1 MGEQLVSILRY
12 SKSKDMVKNHHKF
25 GKPNVF
31 VCNRSNCDLNM
42 KDYFEKHKPQLEEV
56 LEKTVLIIEQP
67 LFEQPDNGLT
77 VDDNYLED
85 NILKNSIDVVDN
97 PMFLEKIVA
106 IIIMV
111 ITIGG
116 LLGKH
121 FFIAHFIS
129 ENAVLNEYICEDE
142 KPISKKLK
150 NGLRKQKQKQKEQE
164 LHKQQQ
170 TTTEEQ
176 EEQEELEEKK
186 KILDQN
192 FPNFGN
198 QNQPKTNQ
206 HHPVGNWKEK
216 LFCDKNEAATPNA
229 PIECAVKAEKSS
241 EFAYS
246 GENPVLTSW
255 ADLSDDL
262 TQEGNN
268 SLSENPALTS
278 WADLSD

>member
-1 MGEQLVSILRY
+1 MG
-12 SKSKDMVKNHHKF
+12 KKNK
-25 GKPNVF
+25 KN
-31 VCNRSNCDLNM
+31 
-42 KDYFEKHKPQLEEV
+42 
-56 LEKTVLIIEQP
+56 
-67 LFEQPDNGLT
+67 
-77 VDDNYLED
+77 
-85 NILKNSIDVVDN
+85 LKNKN
-97 PMFLEKIVA
+97 NK
-106 IIIMV
+106 
-111 ITIGG
+111 
-116 LLGKH
+116 
-121 FFIAHFIS
+121 
-129 ENAVLNEYICEDE
+129 NRN
-142 KPISKKLK
+142 KK
-150 NGLRKQKQKQKEQE
+150 RKK
-164 LHKQQQ
+164 
-170 TTTEEQ
+170 
-176 EEQEELEEKK
+176 KK

-246 GENPVLTSW
+246 GENPALTSW